1 MIHYYNSFFARIVFL
16 AMLLLGSGNASFAQ
30 IYAPEGINMPGDWNG
45 WTNPPAAGSAFGS
58 EFQVSGGGVKRI
70 VNGTTRWWKTTF
82 TGTTGGQF
90 LFTSGSS
97 GNPWGNKW
105 NETTVA
111 MNTLQNYA
119 FNGGGS
125 NNSITCNA
133 SKFYTSIWEEK
144 DVDNGGP
151 NDFDGYTSTRAIFME
166 TSATPISVSATSQS
180 PLASNVTPSD
190 VVTVSI
196 TLSAAKSGEEIVYL
210 RYSTDNYVTSTM
222 VTAAGS
228 GTSYTADI
236 PAQADG
242 STVQYYAITSTVS
255 SISADYDLYSLS
267 KSANRSYTS
276 TALPLVNI
284 SFRVD
289 MQNELVSGSGVFVAG
304 SFNGFNSTANPLT
317 LISGTTYGTTIAMAQ
332 GSTIEFKFI
341 NGSSWENGLSGSCVN
356 GSGNRVYTVG
366 SSDATIA
373 STCFAKCNA
382 CVAKV
387 ATTFRVNM
395 NGLTVNPSGMSIAG
409 DFGSTY
415 PQWAPGSI
423 ILFNEGNGIWATTLQ
438 LVPGQVVP
446 FKFIN
451 GNAWGQD
458 EGVPGACSV
467 GGNRSYTVPPGVSST
482 PLVCFGTC
490 GTCITVTLQVD
501 MTGQTVGANGVH
513 VAGAFQGWNPATT
526 ELTNI
531 GGNIYAR
538 TVLVDP
544 NQVSDYKFVNGNSWG
559 NDESVANVCSP
570 GSNGNRNF
578 VMGNSSKTLPV
589 VCFRQCLGCNDASS
603 WRGVNS
609 NFADGNNWT
618 SGAAPTAGC
627 RPVVISNTANN
638 PQISTGAFSI
648 GNLTLTGGTGIGVA
662 SGASLNICGNISANN
677 GTFSGDGNITLSGS
691 SAQTI
696 SGILNTSGS
705 GNFVIDNFSGV
716 SLSSG
721 AIVKINNG
729 LKLGDGNFNVTA
741 GTLTIGS
748 SATSQGRILKAEAGG
763 SLTGQITYEK
773 YLNGLGASATGS
785 WYYVSPT
792 TSNFALGS
800 FDQGGNNLHPS
811 TFLPSNPDPA
821 SLYFYSNNGGAFDDF
836 GWAKGSS
843 ASQTANAGEGF
854 RVWARKATSNS
865 QFKYSGS
872 PIGGNVNFPISYCAT
887 GCSYLANGAT
897 NGWNLLG
904 NSYPCPI
911 DWNAASGWTKS
922 GISGNAI
929 YIWNASTES
938 YSTYN
943 GTVGLNGGSRYI
955 AGGQAFFVN
964 AASGAASLSMNED
977 VKFDIY
983 TSGLRVASEEISG
996 LKITAISDNR
1006 QDEAF
1011 LDMTPGNETSSATKL
1026 DNPGITLSLGTQN
1039 RFSIAS
1045 PAIVEEA
1052 NLIPLNL
1059 RRAGNSF
1066 SINFEKSGPQSA
1078 FQNIYLKDE
1087 TNGQLFPIGD
1097 NTSSFDFISTGN
1109 DASRFSLVIS
1119 DAATSV
1125 SGKISSAISVYPNP
1139 SNGKITLRNSNATKG
1154 GFSVSDLSGK
1164 IILRGELTGVNQI
1177 MDVQTLPAGQFLIRF
1192 EQSPEVIRFSKL

>member
-1 MIHYYNSFFARIVFL
+1 
-16 AMLLLGSGNASFAQ
+16 
-30 IYAPEGINMPGDWNG
+30 MPGDWNG
-45 WTNPPAAGSAFGS
+45 WTNPPAVGSAFGS

-105 NETTVA
+105 NETTVT

-222 VTAAGS
+222 VTASGS

-236 PAQADG
+236 PTQADG
-242 STVQYYAITSTVS
+242 STVQYYAMTSTVS

-304 SFNGFNSTANPLT
+304 SFNGFNATANPLT

-332 GSTIEFKFI
+332 GSAIEFKFI
-341 NGSSWENGLSGSCVN
+341 NGSTWENGLSGSCVN

-395 NGLTVNPSGMSIAG
+395 NGLTVSANGMSIAG

-423 ILFNEGNGIWATTLQ
+423 ILFDEGNGIWATTLQ

-589 VCFRQCLGCNDASS
+589 VCFRQCVGCNDANT

-609 NFADGNNWT
+609 NFGDGNNWT
-618 SGAAPTAGC
+618 AGVAPATGC
-627 RPVVISNTANN
+627 RTVVINSSANN

-648 GNLTLTGGTGIGVA
+648 GNLTMNGVSGIGIA
-662 SGASLNICGNISANN
+662 SGSNLNICGNISSSNAA
-677 GTFSGDGNITLSGS
+677 FSGDGNITLNGS

-696 SGILNTSGS
+696 SGSLSTSGA
-705 GNFVIDNFSGV
+705 GNFIVSNASGV
-716 SLSSG
+716 SLTSG
-721 AIVKINNG
+721 TKLKINNG
-729 LKLGDGNFNVTA
+729 LKLDNGNLNVTA
-741 GTLTIGS
+741 GTLSIGS
-748 SATSQGRILKAEAGG
+748 SATSQGRILKANAGG
-763 SLTGQITYEK
+763 SLTGEITYEK
-773 YLNGLGASATGS
+773 HLNGLEASGNGA
-785 WYYVSPT
+785 WYYVTPT

-811 TFLPSNPDPA
+811 TFLPLNPDPA
-821 SLYFYSNNGGAFDDF
+821 SLYFYSRNGGAFDDF
-836 GWAKGSS
+836 GWSKASS
-843 ASQTANAGEGF
+843 ASQTANAGQGF
-854 RVWARKATSNS
+854 RVWARKVTSNS
-865 QFKYSGS
+865 QFKYSGT
-872 PIGGNVNFPISYCAT
+872 PVGGTVNFPVDFCAT
-887 GCSYLANGAT
+887 GCSYSANGT
-897 NGWNLLG
+897 SNGWNLLG

-996 LKITAISDNR
+996 LKITAISDSR

-1011 LDMTPGNETSSATKL
+1011 LDMTPGHETSSATKL
-1026 DNPGITLSLGTQN
+1026 DNPGITLSLGNQN

-1045 PAIVEEA
+1045 PAIAEEA

-1097 NTSSFDFISTGN
+1097 NTSSFDFTSTGN
-1109 DASRFSLVIS
+1109 DATRFSLVIS